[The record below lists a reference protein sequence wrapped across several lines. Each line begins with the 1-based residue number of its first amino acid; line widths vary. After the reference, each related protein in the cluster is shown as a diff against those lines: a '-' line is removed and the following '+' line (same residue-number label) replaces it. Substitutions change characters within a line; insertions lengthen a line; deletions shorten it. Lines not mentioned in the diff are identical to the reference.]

1 MPAKSKAQQKF
12 FGMVHAYQTGDMPDA
27 SSAVQNVAK
36 SISKKD
42 AEDIASTKHKGLPK
56 KVRQEIIEIL
66 QEHI

>member
-12 FGMVHAYQTGDMPDA
+12 FGMVRSYQTGDMKDA
-27 SSAVQNVAK
+27 SPAIKKVAK

-42 AEDIASTKHKGLPK
+42 AEDFASTKHKGLPK